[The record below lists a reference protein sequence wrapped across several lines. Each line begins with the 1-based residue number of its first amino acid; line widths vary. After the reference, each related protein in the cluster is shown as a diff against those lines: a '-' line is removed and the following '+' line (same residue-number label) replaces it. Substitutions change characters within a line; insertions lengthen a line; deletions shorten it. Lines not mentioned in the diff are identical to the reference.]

1 MRDNADTLKA
11 FGLALAV
18 HAAVLGAFTFSL
30 SLPSRVQQVPPQETD
45 QPIQAFAVDT
55 AAVQAE
61 VERQQ
66 AKEAAA
72 RAAEQQRQRELA
84 EQERKARE
92 ARAREEQRLQE
103 IARQREEAKR
113 QQEAE
118 QARLAKLKEEQA
130 REAERLKKLQEQR
143 AAEEAK
149 RKAEEQAR
157 LERERKAREEAE
169 RKRQE
174 EEKRKAE
181 EAKRKAAEEAKRR
194 AEEERRKAEEAKR
207 RQAEEEARRAQIAAE
222 ELNNKIRQ
230 AVPGWANAVTAHVRR
245 YWTLPPG
252 SYAGRETTVE
262 IRLALNGN
270 VLSVRTVRSS
280 GDATFD
286 RLAEA
291 TIQKASPLPMPA
303 DADVARAFS
312 SQGVQFIFKPS
323 Q

>member
-1 MRDNADTLKA
+1 MRDNVDTLKA

-30 SLPSRVQQVPPQETD
+30 SLPSRVHQVPPQETD
-45 QPIQAFAVDT
+45 QPIQAFAVDA

-72 RAAEQQRQRELA
+72 RAAEQRRQRELA

-118 QARLAKLKEEQA
+118 QARLARLKEEQA
-130 REAERLKKLQEQR
+130 REAERLQKLQEQR

-169 RKRQE
+169 RKRRE

-181 EAKRKAAEEAKRR
+181 EAKRKAEEEARQR
-194 AEEERRKAEEAKR
+194 AEAERRK
-207 RQAEEEARRAQIAAE
+207 AEEEARRAQIAAE

-270 VLSVRTVRSS
+270 VLNVRTVRSS

>member
-66 AKEAAA
+66 AREAAA

-118 QARLAKLKEEQA
+118 QAQLAKLKEEQA

-181 EAKRKAAEEAKRR
+181 EAKRKAAEEAKQR
-194 AEEERRKAEEAKR
+194 AEAERRK
-207 RQAEEEARRAQIAAE
+207 AEEEARRAQIAAE

-230 AVPGWANAVTAHVRR
+230 AVPGWTNVVTAHVRR

-252 SYAGRETTVE
+252 SYAGRETMVE